1 MSESASAQEGNEAI
15 CILISHGLVTP
26 WERHLKH
33 AGLSVRLVLPQ
44 DLARLAPTPPHL
56 VFFDTT
62 CDGDSHALFKRML
75 VEWGEA
81 RPVVLA
87 LVASHEGAV
96 AASDLRAARELE
108 AFDILMSESRP
119 TTIATRVHFAL
130 LSATPA
136 IRESVR
142 PPEISD
148 ARATPS
154 SYRERR
160 KGGRLWS
167 RVFDHDVLRE
177 RAATL
182 LAMSGPRGLAAILV
196 DLDRFKQIAS
206 RYGRKESEAILAA
219 TAERIDDAVTTCAPQ
234 NGASI
239 KPFIARLAADEFI
252 ILLPGITSRE
262 AAAHFAHAVLRAV
275 AAPLRQEDD
284 TLYLSASA
292 GIASAPRDAVDAE
305 GLLRAVQAALTHAKQ
320 RAGSSFAFYTPH
332 VAATQAHRLEIE
344 HRLRQAMATGELLL
358 YYQPQAMVASGEIIG
373 FEALVR
379 WNHPEL
385 GLVSPESFIG
395 IAEEAGI
402 TAELGRWAV
411 SRALGEIADLE
422 RRGLPPLKLS
432 INISA
437 DMFAMMGGRG
447 LAEHTLEQLSAAG
460 LPAERLTLE
469 VTERSLVAKA
479 PQTLRA
485 IDRLKTH
492 GVRFALDDFGTGY
505 SSLSYLKAFPIDEI
519 KIDRSFILGAG
530 MEDIAL
536 LRAIISLAKTLGMS
550 VVAEGVETVEQLQM
564 LKEESC
570 DLYQGYYCA
579 PALPA
584 GQLIDIVTRSRNTAP
599 A

>member
-1 MSESASAQEGNEAI
+1 MSESPSAQEGNEAI
-15 CILISHGLVTP
+15 CVLISHGLVTP

-33 AGLSVRLVLPQ
+33 AGLSVRPVLPQ
-44 DLARLAPTPPHL
+44 ELAGLATTPPHL

-62 CDGDSHALFKRML
+62 CDKDSHALFKRML
-75 VEWGEA
+75 EKWGEA
-81 RPVVLA
+81 RPVVIA

-96 AASDLRAARELE
+96 AASDLRAARELD

-119 TTIATRVHFAL
+119 TTIAARVHFAL
-130 LSATPA
+130 LSAAPA

-142 PPEISD
+142 PPAVSD
-148 ARATPS
+148 ADAGPS
-154 SYRERR
+154 AYRDRR
-160 KGGRLWS
+160 KGGHSRS
-167 RVFDHDVLRE
+167 RVFDHEVLRE
-177 RAATL
+177 RAASL

-196 DLDRFKQIAS
+196 DLDRFKRIAS
-206 RYGRKESEAILAA
+206 RYGREQGEAILVA
-219 TAERIDDAVTTCAPQ
+219 TAERIHEAVAMCAPR

-275 AAPLRQEDD
+275 AAPLKQDDD

-292 GIASAPRDAVDAE
+292 GIATAPRDATDAD

-358 YYQPQAMVASGEIIG
+358 YYQPQATVANGEIIG

-422 RRGLPPLKLS
+422 RHGLPPLKLS

-437 DMFAMMGGRG
+437 DMFATMGGRG
-447 LAEHTLEQLSAAG
+447 LAEHTLEQLKVAG
-460 LPAERLTLE
+460 LPAARLTLE
-469 VTERSLVAKA
+469 VTERSIVARA

-485 IDRLKTH
+485 IDRLKAH
-492 GVRFALDDFGTGY
+492 GVHFALDDFGTGY
-505 SSLSYLKAFPIDEI
+505 SSLSYLKALPIDEI

-530 MEDIAL
+530 TEDVAV
-536 LRAIISLAKTLGMS
+536 LRAIISMAKTLDMI
-550 VVAEGVETVEQLQM
+550 VVAEGVETAEQLQM
-564 LKEESC
+564 LKEEGC
-570 DLYQGYYCA
+570 DLYQGYLCA

-584 GQLIDIVTRSRNTAP
+584 EQLIEIVAQRRNAAP